1 MIINSKQFNVVI
13 CKREQEFAGTKLFE
27 LDILGRKSIEWLEK
41 LDENCKIV
49 DSVDVKTLKD
59 SIVLYSDTPLV
70 NQNTLEQSITYMY
83 ELGIFNAEL
92 PCGYIIT
99 SGEGEC
105 KKIDVCSED
114 FVRLTDA
121 KSYAK
126 IISVMKDRI
135 NERFMENGVFMKDP
149 NSVYIDDTVTIGRG
163 VIIENNNVLKGNTV
177 ISDNVI
183 LDVNN
188 ELTDTEIGKGTKL
201 TGVIATQ
208 AKVGENTSVGPY
220 AYLRP
225 GACVGSNCKVGDFVE
240 IKNSNIADGTKVPHL
255 AYVGDADVGSRVNV
269 GCGVIFANYD
279 GKKKHRTKV
288 GDNTFLGSNTTLIAP
303 VEIGNQVFIAAG
315 STVAH
320 SIDDND
326 LVIARAR
333 ETIKEGRA
341 EKYLKKD

>member
-1 MIINSKQFNVVI
+1 MIIASKSFDLLI
-13 CKREQEFAGTKLFE
+13 CKRENVSGGVSVSDLDLAGRT
-27 LDILGRKSIEWLEK
+27 SIEWLQL
-41 LDENCKIV
+41 LDEDCKIV
-49 DSVDVKTLKD
+49 ETFDLSSLQDA
-59 SIVLYSDTPLV
+59 IVLYSDTPLV
-70 NQNTLEQSITYMY
+70 NKRTLEDVIENMD
-83 ELGIFNAEL
+83 ELGISNAEL
-92 PCGYIIT
+92 PCGFVVT
-99 SGEGEC
+99 SGGEQFH
-105 KKIDVCSED
+105 KLNVCSED
-114 FVRLTDA
+114 FLRLVDA
-121 KSYAK
+121 QSYAMVTK
-126 IISVMKDRI
+126 KLRERI
-135 NERFMENGVFMKDP
+135 NTRLLIDGVFMLDP
-149 NSVYIDDTVTIGRG
+149 ETVYVDDTVKFGKG
-163 VIIENNNVLKGNTV
+163 VYIANNNVLKGNT
-177 ISDNVI
+177 IIGDNVV

-188 ELTDTEIGKGTKL
+188 SLSDTEIGFGSKL

-225 GACVGSNCKVGDFVE
+225 GANVGSNCKVGDFVE

-288 GDNTFLGSNTTLIAP
+288 GNNTFLGSNTTLIAP
-303 VEIGNQVFIAAG
+303 VEIGNKVFIAAG
-315 STVAH
+315 STVAN
-320 SIDDND
+320 SVDDGA